1 MLGDL
6 RKRIVLIDDHLVMR
20 QGLER
25 LLNAGREFVVCEE
38 ASNAAEGCRQA
49 LAAARRMAE
58 NLDEMNRGLAHD
70 LPTPLRIGVG
80 INVGT
85 VIVGEMGFARA
96 TSVTAIGDPVNTA
109 SRLETL
115 TKDFACQLIVAE
127 AVADKAGIDL
137 AAFPRHEIE
146 VRGRVGL
153 MAIRVI
159 EDARALPLDGAA
171 PQPET
176 LARTA
181 GEGGARPAGAGG

>member
-1 MLGDL
+1 MGTAVEAAGGQVDKFMGDGVRALLGL
-6 RKRIVLIDDHLVMR
+6 
-20 QGLER
+20 GG
-25 LLNAGREFVVCEE
+25 AP
-38 ASNAAEGCRQA
+38 AEGCRQA

-80 INVGT
+80 INVGA

-96 TSVTAIGDPVNTA
+96 TSVTAIGDSVNTA

-127 AVADKAGIDL
+127 AVADKAGLDL
-137 AAFPRHEIE
+137 GAFPRHESE
-146 VRGRVGL
+146 VRGRGGL
-153 MAIRVI
+153 MAIRVS
-159 EDARALPLDGAA
+159 EDARALPLNE
-171 PQPET
+171 P

-181 GEGGARPAGAGG
+181 GEGGA